1 MRNQRRVLYS
11 PAAVRRLTAQALHE
25 ARKLARQRED
35 LTRLR
40 EDFLLEIQQIREEM
54 AAGRREL
61 RRLQQIDAAQRSE
74 RDLFTLH

>member
-1 MRNQRRVLYS
+1 MRNRVLYHPS
-11 PAAVRRLTAQALHE
+11 HVKRLTAAALRH
-25 ARKLARQRED
+25 AREIERLRED